1 MKFDRVHISAD
12 ENIDE
17 ELKIHHN
24 NWPESIDFFKSLL
37 MEEQKN
43 V

>member
-1 MKFDRVHISAD
+1 MKFDLVHISAD

-17 ELKIHHN
+17 ELKIQHI
-24 NWPESIDFFKSLL
+24 NWPESKDIFKSLL